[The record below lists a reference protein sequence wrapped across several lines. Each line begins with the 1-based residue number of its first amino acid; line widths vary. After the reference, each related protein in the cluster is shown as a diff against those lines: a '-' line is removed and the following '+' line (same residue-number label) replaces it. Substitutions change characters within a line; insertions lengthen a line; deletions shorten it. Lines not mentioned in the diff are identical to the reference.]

1 MCIRDRMKAAGGS
14 LTIDK
19 KTYVINLALLLFNL
33 SRSHIMTTIP
43 IGDMVTNEAGAV
55 VLWNDETTQFW
66 SHIAQGTDI
75 PDYLLSN

>member
-1 MCIRDRMKAAGGS
+1 
-14 LTIDK
+14 
-19 KTYVINLALLLFNL
+19 
-33 SRSHIMTTIP
+33 MTTIP

-66 SHIAQGTDI
+66 GHIAQGTDI